1 MRLHLHFRPMFRSY
15 KPVTD
20 TLQQSVLPEAAP
32 GEVADHVREELDNEH
47 RGVEI
52 DQLDFTNLVRE
63 LLIFDAVL
71 SCQTFLELVSLRHF
85 DAWVAITRS

>member
-1 MRLHLHFRPMFRSY
+1 MMRLHLHFRPMFRSY

-63 LLIFDAVL
+63 LLIF
-71 SCQTFLELVSLRHF
+71 
-85 DAWVAITRS
+85 

>member
-1 MRLHLHFRPMFRSY
+1 MFRSY

-20 TLQQSVLPEAAP
+20 TLQESVLPEAAP

-52 DQLDFTNLVRE
+52 EQLDFTNLVG
-63 LLIFDAVL
+63 
-71 SCQTFLELVSLRHF
+71 
-85 DAWVAITRS
+85 

>member
-1 MRLHLHFRPMFRSY
+1 MMRLHLRFRPMFRSY

-20 TLQQSVLPEAAP
+20 TLRESVLPEAAP

-52 DQLDFTNLVRE
+52 GDR
-63 LLIFDAVL
+63 
-71 SCQTFLELVSLRHF
+71 QTMVTHGVPNNGIISVILRG
-85 DAWVAITRS
+85 D